1 MSEDKPDLAAV
12 LDHYGVIYNP
22 NKSSQKCLCP
32 VHEEHVQSCSVNLDE
47 GWWNCQA
54 CNAKGD
60 SWNLIMLKE
69 GLDFGPA
76 VQYAKSISLSCGTN
90 VPQTNESRADGL
102 FGRSRPVS
110 RDRKVGAFRPS
121 LRAVERS

>member
-12 LDHYGVIYNP
+12 LDHYGVIFKP
-22 NKSSQKCLCP
+22 DRSSQKILCP
-32 VHEEHVQSCSVNLDE
+32 VHEEHVQSCSINLDE
-47 GWWNCQA
+47 GWWNCHA

-69 GLDFGPA
+69 GMGFAAA
-76 VQYAKSISLSCGTN
+76 VQYAKSISLDCGTN
-90 VPQTNESRADGL
+90 VPQANESRTDGL

-110 RDRKVGAFRPS
+110 RDRKGGGFRPS
-121 LRAVERS
+121 FDRP

>member
-1 MSEDKPDLAAV
+1 MSEDKPDLGAV
-12 LDHYGVIYNP
+12 LDFYGVIFKP
-22 NKSSQKCLCP
+22 DRSSQKVLCP
-32 VHEEHVQSCSVNLDE
+32 VHEEHVQSCSINLDE
-47 GWWNCQA
+47 GWWNCHA

-90 VPQTNESRADGL
+90 VPQADNPRTDGL
-102 FGRSRPVS
+102 FGRTRAVS
-110 RDRKVGAFRPS
+110 RAREGSRFRPHFN
-121 LRAVERS
+121 RD